1 MERLDHTRQ
10 LQRKTRLWSLLT
22 AIVVTTVGVVASSSF
37 AVAQTSANDKNDK
50 AETLK
55 DDALAISGRY
65 ARFERLL
72 SQMADLMAV
81 EDPERAELLRR
92 AISQSREQAIRINI
106 DAISG
111 LLEDNSFG
119 DAIAR
124 QETSADAVRELL
136 KLLQSEDRR
145 SAVERERERLNEILK
160 DVKNLEAQQRA
171 ARATT
176 QNSNAPSNAAP
187 QQQKAANDAD
197 KILKGIKEHDK
208 SQANES
214 EEAGDGEQ
222 SDSKDGE
229 PKNSQSKNGE
239 QGDSSKDSQKSSDSE
254 QNGKKSEG
262 GMPEGDGDNTDPK
275 DGEKSDGQKQDGDRP
290 KEAGEKSD
298 RENSDGKK
306 NDGKKSDGKSSEKSQ
321 NQSSPS
327 GQPQESEQ
335 SKKSQQGQQ
344 SQQQQQ
350 PSQDQNQQ
358 DKDEQQAESTPGR
371 EQIEQARQ
379 RMQEAL
385 EELKQQDREGAV
397 DKQDDAIAQLLDAV
411 KKLEELLR
419 QLREE
424 EKEMILAALEARFQR
439 LLILQTQIHETTV
452 DLAATPRKEWLD
464 TAVSQCRELAQQQ
477 VDLTQDCSQ
486 VTGLL
491 REDGTSVSIIV
502 AVEDIETDMG
512 SIANRLQETKAGSL
526 TQSMQTDVLEALK
539 ELIEATQR
547 EMEDMK
553 SEDRKQ
559 QQQQQSSQEKPPLVE
574 LMAEIRVLRSLQ
586 LRVNRRTK
594 QIHELSLENDSSES
608 EAADLQEQLAE
619 LARRQDRLRES
630 AGELSEQ
637 MEQKR

>member
-1 MERLDHTRQ
+1 MKRSDHMRQ
-10 LQRKTRLWSLLT
+10 HQYRTRLWSLLA
-22 AIVVTTVGVVASSSF
+22 AIVVTTVGLVATPSF
-37 AVAQTSANDKNDK
+37 ATAQTSANDK

-72 SQMADLMAV
+72 SQMADLMAI

-106 DAISG
+106 DAIAG
-111 LLEDNSFG
+111 LLADDSLG
-119 DAIAR
+119 DAIDR
-124 QETSADAVRELL
+124 QQTSADAIRELL

-145 SAVERERERLNEILK
+145 SAVERERERLNAILK

-171 ARATT
+171 ARATA
-176 QNSNAPSNAAP
+176 QNSTAPSNAAP

-214 EEAGDGEQ
+214 EEAGDGNQ
-222 SDSKDGE
+222 SDSRDGE
-229 PKNSQSKNGE
+229 PKDSKSKNGE
-239 QGDSSKDSQKSSDSE
+239 QGDSSKDGEKSSDSE
-254 QNGKKSEG
+254 QSGEKSEG
-262 GMPEGDGDNTDPK
+262 GMPDDKGDGDNKDPK
-275 DGEKSDGQKQDGDRP
+275 DGKQSDGEKQDGDEP
-290 KEAGEKSD
+290 KEAGDQSD
-298 RENSDGKK
+298 SENS
-306 NDGKKSDGKSSEKSQ
+306 DGKKSDGKSSEKSE
-321 NQSSPS
+321 NESSPN

-335 SKKSQQGQQ
+335 SNKSQQGQQ

-350 PSQDQNQQ
+350 PSQDQNKQ
-358 DKDEQQAESTPGR
+358 DNDEQQAESTPGR

-379 RMQEAL
+379 MMQEAL
-385 EELKQQDREGAV
+385 EELKKQDREGAV
-397 DKQDDAIAQLLDAV
+397 DKQDDAIAKLQDAV

-512 SIANRLQETKAGSL
+512 SIANRLQETKVGSL

-553 SEDRKQ
+553 SEDRKQQ

-594 QIHELSLENDSSES
+594 QIHELSLENDTS
-608 EAADLQEQLAE
+608 EAEDLQEQLAE

>member
-1 MERLDHTRQ
+1 MKRSDHMRQ
-10 LQRKTRLWSLLT
+10 HQYRTRLWSLLA
-22 AIVVTTVGVVASSSF
+22 AIVVTTVGLVATPSF
-37 AVAQTSANDKNDK
+37 ATAQTAANDK

-72 SQMADLMAV
+72 SQMADLMAI

-106 DAISG
+106 DAIAG
-111 LLEDNSFG
+111 LLADDSLG
-119 DAIAR
+119 DAIDR
-124 QETSADAVRELL
+124 QQTSADAIRELL

-145 SAVERERERLNEILK
+145 SAVERERERLNAVLK

-171 ARATT
+171 ARATA
-176 QNSNAPSNAAP
+176 QNSTGPSNAAP

-197 KILKGIKEHDK
+197 KILEGIKEHDK
-208 SQANES
+208 SQVNES
-214 EEAGDGEQ
+214 EEAGDGKQ

-229 PKNSQSKNGE
+229 PKDSKSKNGE
-239 QGDSSKDSQKSSDSE
+239 PGDSSKGDEKSSDSE
-254 QNGKKSEG
+254 QSGEKSEG
-262 GMPEGDGDNTDPK
+262 GMPEDKGDGDNKDPK
-275 DGEKSDGQKQDGDRP
+275 DGEKSDGEKQDGEKQDGDEP
-290 KEAGEKSD
+290 KEAGDKSD
-298 RENSDGKK
+298 SENS
-306 NDGKKSDGKSSEKSQ
+306 DGKKSDGKSSEKSE
-321 NQSSPS
+321 NESSPN
-327 GQPQESEQ
+327 GQPQESER
-335 SKKSQQGQQ
+335 SKKSQQGRQ

-350 PSQDQNQQ
+350 PSQDQNKQ
-358 DKDEQQAESTPGR
+358 DNDEQQAESTPGR
-371 EQIEQARQ
+371 VQIEQARQ
-379 RMQEAL
+379 MMQEAL
-385 EELKQQDREGAV
+385 EELKKQNREGAV
-397 DKQDDAIAQLLDAV
+397 DKQDDAIAKLQDAV

-512 SIANRLQETKAGSL
+512 SIANRLQETKVGSL

-559 QQQQQSSQEKPPLVE
+559 QQQQQQTSQEKPPLVE

-594 QIHELSLENDSSES
+594 QIHELSLENDTT
-608 EAADLQEQLAE
+608 EAEDLQEQLAE